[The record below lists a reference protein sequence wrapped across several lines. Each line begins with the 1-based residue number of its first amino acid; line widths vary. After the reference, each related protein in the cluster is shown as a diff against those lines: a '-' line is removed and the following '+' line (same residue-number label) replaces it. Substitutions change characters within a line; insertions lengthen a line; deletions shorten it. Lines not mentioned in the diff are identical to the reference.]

1 MARRSGDSHEASDED
16 VIADARSAADST
28 VERRLLPVLYGLI
41 ILSKEFLLL
50 LHLSFLLLL
59 RTSVV

>member
-16 VIADARSAADST
+16 VIADARSAADLT

-41 ILSKEFLLL
+41 ILSRGVFIVVASLFLAA
-50 LHLSFLLLL
+50 
-59 RTSVV
+59 TSVV